1 MVKMTVPIAPTA
13 AASVGTAIPIIIL
26 PRTETIRINGGS
38 NATPVNFSFALKVIV
53 LLTDGI
59 LGPALGSK

>member
-1 MVKMTVPIAPTA
+1 MVNITVPIAPTA

-38 NATPVNFSFALKVIV
+38 KATLVNFNFDEKVIV
-53 LLTDGI
+53 LLANGI
-59 LGPALGSK
+59 LRPALGSR